1 MTRVMPID
9 EAKKTEAVM
18 LFGEKYGEVVRVLNI
33 GSSCE
38 FCGGTHV
45 QRTGDIGMFKI
56 VSESAVAAGIRR
68 IEAVTGM
75 NAPEIYSDTREVV
88 GRSCC

>member
-1 MTRVMPID
+1 MSLTSVPVANSR
-9 EAKKTEAVM
+9 
-18 LFGEKYGEVVRVLNI
+18 
-33 GSSCE
+33 
-38 FCGGTHV
+38 GGTHV

-75 NAPEIYSDTREVV
+75 NALRFTQTQEKLLEEVAAEFKSSCR
-88 GRSCC
+88 RSFR

>member
-1 MTRVMPID
+1 MSLTSVPV
-9 EAKKTEAVM
+9 ANSAA
-18 LFGEKYGEVVRVLNI
+18 VRVR
-33 GSSCE
+33 
-38 FCGGTHV
+38 
-45 QRTGDIGMFKI
+45 RTGDIGMFKI